1 MWLHEGS
8 LYCGLATPR
17 HLEVFAHQCPPWWY
31 FTYAK
36 TCNLPIFIYF
46 FYTYICSKFKGF
58 NILLWCRET
67 KKWTNSNYPNS
78 FRHYLYID
86 PSRNV
91 NRINQILGMKKWFNV
106 RGKTLL
112 SINEIVHLNAF
123 MLSGRDELQLIFD
136 ILNVIYGR
144 KSVSIKRKKKNLNMK

>member
-1 MWLHEGS
+1 M
-8 LYCGLATPR
+8 
-17 HLEVFAHQCPPWWY
+17 VFYICQNMQSANFY
-31 FTYAK
+31 
-36 TCNLPIFIYF
+36 LF

-78 FRHYLYID
+78 FRHYLYIN

-144 KSVSIKRKKKNLNMK
+144 KSVSIKRKKKKSKHEIIIFRKNVHMRPYACSVLWPMPL